1 MTEENKFPNEADESG
16 EELVTE
22 NVTVESIESEVAPTD
37 RPTESYTAEMAER
50 VRVLADKSRFN
61 EQSEVLISIR
71 NLEVYYKAG
80 GKGLFGTLISDVF
93 RSFRGTTN
101 VSRGSVDIVHD
112 NDPKDLKVK
121 PRVQGKF
128 VKAVDGV
135 SLDIRKGETLGLV
148 GESGCGKSTLGKAI
162 LRLTEPTG
170 GEVFYN
176 GKNLVDD
183 LSYLGIFKNI
193 STAAVYIAVVSLILL
208 IVSLI
213 ASIYIANLAFYM
225 MAFVCASLIVASLS
239 AMLISFV
246 VESAGLYIS
255 QRKMREKRKDLQMIF
270 QDPYASL
277 NPRMNVGQII
287 GEPIRT
293 FGLANGRSVNSMVQ
307 ELMETV
313 GMSRRF
319 VKRYPHEFS
328 GGQRQRIGIA
338 RALAVDPE
346 FIVADEPISALDVSI
361 QAQIMNLMEK
371 LQAEKN
377 LTYLFISHDLRAVR
391 HLSDRVAVMYLGK
404 IVELADSKDIYK
416 ESLHPYSQAL
426 ISAVPVP
433 DPEIEAKRNRII
445 LTGDVPSPINPPTGC
460 HFHTRCQFAIEDCK
474 KIVPKLVEIEPRHFA
489 ACIRIDSAH
498 PHIKENAAEGLGAIG
513 N

>member
-1 MTEENKFPNEADESG
+1 MTETNGDN
-16 EELVTE
+16 
-22 NVTVESIESEVAPTD
+22 
-37 RPTESYTAEMAER
+37 
-50 VRVLADKSRFN
+50 
-61 EQSEVLISIR
+61 LISLQ
-71 NLEVYYKAG
+71 NLQVYYKVG
-80 GKGLFGTLISDVF
+80 GGLFKSA
-93 RSFRGTTN
+93 
-101 VSRGSVDIVHD
+101 
-112 NDPKDLKVK
+112 KY
-121 PRVQGKF
+121 

-135 SLDIRKGETLGLV
+135 SLDIKKGETLGLV

-170 GEVFYN
+170 GKVLYH
-176 GKNLVDD
+176 GKD
-183 LSYLGIFKNI
+183 LAHLPQS
-193 STAAVYIAVVSLILL
+193 
-208 IVSLI
+208 
-213 ASIYIANLAFYM
+213 
-225 MAFVCASLIVASLS
+225 
-239 AMLISFV
+239 
-246 VESAGLYIS
+246 
-255 QRKMREKRKDLQMIF
+255 RMREERKNLQMIF

-277 NPRMNVGQII
+277 NPRMTVGNII

-293 FGLANGRSVNSMVQ
+293 FGLAKGRNVSEVVQ
-307 ELMETV
+307 DLMETV
-313 GMSRRF
+313 GLSRRF

-404 IVELADSKDIYK
+404 IVELAGGK
-416 ESLHPYSQAL
+416 EVYADPLMPYTKAL

-433 DPEIEAKRNRII
+433 DPEIEAKRERII
-445 LTGDVPSPINPPTGC
+445 LTGDVPSPINSPSGC
-460 HFHTRCQFAIEDCK
+460 PFHTRCPWAIEECK
-474 KIVPKLVEIEPRHFA
+474 KIQPQLVEIKPLHYA
-489 ACIRIDSAH
+489 ACIRIS
-498 PHIKENAAEGLGAIG
+498 PEKPYIEENAKEGLGVIG